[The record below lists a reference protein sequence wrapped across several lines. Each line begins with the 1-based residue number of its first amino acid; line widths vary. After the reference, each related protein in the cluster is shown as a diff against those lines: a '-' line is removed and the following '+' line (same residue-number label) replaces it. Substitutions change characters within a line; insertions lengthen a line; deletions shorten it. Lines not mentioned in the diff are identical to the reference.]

1 MLTLR
6 RRFQAY
12 EGLGKIFID
21 VQHEI
26 IEFTLWERIY
36 GLFVELQASVLK
48 SWNVDLEKLMED
60 VIMEE
65 SEQLFLMAIL
75 ERQSENFNINNLKD
89 VA

>member
-1 MLTLR
+1 
-6 RRFQAY
+6 
-12 EGLGKIFID
+12 
-21 VQHEI
+21 
-26 IEFTLWERIY
+26 
-36 GLFVELQASVLK
+36 
-48 SWNVDLEKLMED
+48 MED